1 MHFDKQPCSSAFM
14 PCAWALTLTPCGMV
28 GWTGTWLMALLEPPT
43 TAPSP
48 ALVLPLA
55 WMCCWQCTDGIR
67 GWLNGGSKHTNSHI
81 QRRTNGPTHIKADLC
96 VVSEVYVRV
105 AMWIRGW
112 THTHTQAKQGSRKG
126 FAMHHLLHWVGTM
139 AHTNVPHSWSAP
151 LWFFFFLCVCG
162 VFLRPPWNIEG
173 ADKLDANN
181 QLWRGWKYNSY
192 LHSSR

>member
-96 VVSEVYVRV
+96 VVSEVYVRI

-112 THTHTQAKQGSRKG
+112 THTHTHKPSKEVERDLPCITFYIGLEQWLIQ
-126 FAMHHLLHWVGTM
+126 MC
-139 AHTNVPHSWSAP
+139 HTADPHPSD
-151 LWFFFFLCVCG
+151 FFFFVCVWC
-162 VFLRPPWNIEG
+162 VPETTV
-173 ADKLDANN
+173 KH
-181 QLWRGWKYNSY
+181 RG
-192 LHSSR
+192 RRQAGCQ